1 MGLIKKISEMR
12 ELRKEEKE
20 LKQEER
26 LILREMAQE
35 RLNKKRA
42 LEQKQKEFDAMLDM
56 RLPCENIIRLES
68 SNPDW
73 YKVLYF
79 LMDITPFC
87 AILFLQEGVPPTIK
101 FKQLTGNDAG
111 KVYEESKYAT
121 QLYGALNA
129 MDKGYSIGL
138 FNLSKNNRGL
148 LSVAINGYKNDHIEQ
163 HFNEDTK
170 LEKIY
175 GKTISI
181 RQLLLLWKKDNGIEE
196 TINIDRDYEMVKRL
210 YDSEDILAKSKSKEL
225 SK

>member
-1 MGLIKKISEMR
+1 MGLIKKISEKH

-42 LEQKQKEFDAMLDM
+42 LEQKQKEFDKMLDM
-56 RLPCENIIRLES
+56 RFPCENIVRLKTNNYLLNEY
-68 SNPDW
+68 D
-73 YKVLYF
+73 YY
-79 LMDITPFC
+79 LMDTMPLTML
-87 AILFLQEGVPPTIK
+87 ILLQEGVQLIPCI
-101 FKQLTGNDAG
+101 FKQLTGIGAG
-111 KVYEESKYAT
+111 NIYKGRYNPHKEYDGTHVYLNPLDRSKLT
-121 QLYGALNA
+121 V
-129 MDKGYSIGL
+129 S
-138 FNLSKNNRGL
+138 
-148 LSVAINGYKNDHIEQ
+148 INGYRNSEIEQ
-163 HFNEDTK
+163 HFAEETE
-170 LEKIY
+170 LEKQY

>member
-1 MGLIKKISEMR
+1 MGLIKKISESI

-35 RLNKKRA
+35 RLAKKRA
-42 LEQKQKEFDAMLDM
+42 LEQKQKVFDTMLDM

-87 AILFLQEGVPPTIK
+87 AILFLQEGVAPTIK

-121 QLYGALNA
+121 LLYGALNA

-138 FNLSKNNRGL
+138 FNLSKNNRGR
-148 LSVAINGYKNDHIEQ
+148 LSVAINGYKNDHIDQ
-163 HFNEDTK
+163 HFCEDTE
-170 LEKIY
+170 LEKQY
-175 GKTISI
+175 GKTISV

-196 TINIDRDYEMVKRL
+196 TIDINRDYEMVKQL
-210 YDSEDILAKSKSKEL
+210 YDSEDILRQDKKEEL
-225 SK
+225 NK

>member
-1 MGLIKKISEMR
+1 MGLIKKISEKR

-56 RLPCENIIRLES
+56 RFPCENIVRLKTNNYLLNEY
-68 SNPDW
+68 D
-73 YKVLYF
+73 YY
-79 LMDITPFC
+79 LMDTMPLTML
-87 AILFLQEGVPPTIK
+87 ILLQEGVQLIPCT
-101 FKQLTGNDAG
+101 FKQLTGIGAG
-111 KVYEESKYAT
+111 NIYKGRYNPHKEDDGTHMYLNPLDRSKLT
-121 QLYGALNA
+121 V
-129 MDKGYSIGL
+129 S
-138 FNLSKNNRGL
+138 
-148 LSVAINGYKNDHIEQ
+148 INGYRNSEIEQ
-163 HFNEDTK
+163 HFAEETK

-181 RQLLLLWKKDNGIEE
+181 RQLLLLWKKDNCKEE
-196 TINIDRDYEMVKRL
+196 TIDFEIDYDMVKRL
-210 YDSEDILAKSKSKEL
+210 YDSEDILAKSKSEEL